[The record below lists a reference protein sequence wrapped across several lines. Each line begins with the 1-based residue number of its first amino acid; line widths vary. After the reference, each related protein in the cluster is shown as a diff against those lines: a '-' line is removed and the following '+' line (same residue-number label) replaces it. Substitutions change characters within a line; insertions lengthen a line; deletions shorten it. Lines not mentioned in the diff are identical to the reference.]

1 MERLTP
7 TEEQIMDI
15 IWRLEKAVIREVLE
29 NLPAPKPPYTTLAS
43 HIRQL
48 EKKGYLDHHA
58 FGTTFQYFP
67 LLTQEAYRQNS
78 TRRLINQHFDGSA
91 KNFLSFLVKEEKL
104 SEEDLAELKKLID
117 EAAKN
122 KKP

>member
-1 MERLTP
+1 MERLTS

-15 IWRLEKAVIREVLE
+15 VWGMQKALIREVLE
-29 NLPAPKPPYTTLAS
+29 SLPDPKPPYTTLAS

-58 FGTTFQYFP
+58 YGNTYQYFP
-67 LLTQEAYRQNS
+67 IVTQEAYRQNS
-78 TRRLINQHFDGSA
+78 TRRLIKQHFDGSA

-104 SEEDLAELKKLID
+104 SEEDLSELKRLID
-117 EAAKN
+117 EAS
-122 KKP
+122 KKQ